1 MAMEDKDYYE
11 ILGVSKDASQAEI
24 RKAFQ
29 KKAAQLHPDV
39 NKAPD
44 AQEKFK
50 DVSEAYAVLSDE
62 DKRKRYDAMRS
73 GVPFA
78 GAAGS
83 SQTPGGYGY
92 GSPFGGSGD
101 PFGFGGFPFGGG
113 FRTTGSRRTA
123 RSYNPKAGADVAY
136 NLDLDDATAAKGTK
150 RGVTYQRYA
159 PCEAC
164 HGQGSVHAEHAET
177 CPTCGGTGHISVDL
191 SGLFGFGVFE
201 TECPE
206 CEGSGKVVADPCY
219 ECGGTGRVLT
229 ASEVVVDVPAGS
241 HDGDVIRIKGMGNAG
256 TNGMPAGDFVCRVG
270 VASERVTRKQSY
282 GVQIIGFMLPFLV
295 EGIVTLAMGYAGN
308 LFFPI
313 VFMVVGIFLVASDG
327 IKKSGRWWRN
337 AGSAFLSGFLLG
349 LIFALLI
356 GAMNSC
362 SMSMMHSQAASA
374 PAGGMG
380 SGTVS
385 G

>member
-29 KKAAQLHPDV
+29 KKAAALHPDV

-62 DKRKRYDAMRS
+62 EKRRRYDAMRS

-78 GAAGS
+78 GASGGG
-83 SQTPGGYGY
+83 SQTPGGYGGY
-92 GSPFGGSGD
+92 GD

-113 FRTTGSRRTA
+113 FRQTGSRRQS
-123 RSYNPKAGADVAY
+123 RSYNPKAGADVTY
-136 NLDLDDATAAKGTK
+136 NLDIDDATAAKGTR

-159 PCEAC
+159 TCEAC
-164 HGQGSVHAEHAET
+164 HGQGSVTAEHAET

-191 SGLFGFGVFE
+191 TGLFGFGVFE
-201 TECPE
+201 MECPE

-241 HDGDVIRIKGMGNAG
+241 HDGDVIRVKGMGNAG
-256 TNGMPAGDFVCRVG
+256 TNGMQAGDFVCRVG
-270 VASERVTRKQSY
+270 VPSERVTRRQSY
-282 GVQIIGFMLPFLV
+282 GMQIIGFMVPFLI
-295 EGIVTLAMGYAGN
+295 EGIIMAALGYTGN
-308 LFFPI
+308 LIFPI
-313 VFMVVGIFLVASDG
+313 VFLVVGAILVASDG
-327 IKKSGRWWRN
+327 IKRRARWWRN
-337 AGSAFLSGFLLG
+337 AGSAFMSGFLLG

-362 SMSMMHSQAASA
+362 SVSMMRSSAASA
-374 PAGGMG
+374 PRGMG
-380 SGTVS
+380 AGTVS

>member
-29 KKAAQLHPDV
+29 KKAATLHPDV

-62 DKRKRYDAMRS
+62 DKRRRYDAMRS

-78 GAAGS
+78 GAGG
-83 SQTPGGYGY
+83 SQTPGGYGAD
-92 GSPFGGSGD
+92 PFGGAGD

-113 FRTTGSRRTA
+113 FRTTGSRRPS
-123 RSYNPKAGADVAY
+123 RSYNPKAGADVRY
-136 NLDLDDATAAKGTK
+136 NLDLDDATATKGTK

-164 HGQGSVHAEHAET
+164 HGQGSIHAEHAET

-191 SGLFGFGVFE
+191 TGLFGFGVFE

-206 CEGSGKVVADPCY
+206 CQGSGKVVVDPCY

-256 TNGMPAGDFVCRVG
+256 TNGMQAGDFVCRVG
-270 VASERVTRKQSY
+270 VPSERVTRRQSY
-282 GVQIIGFMLPFLV
+282 GMQIIGFMVPFLV
-295 EGIVTLAMGYAGN
+295 EGLISMALGYAGN

-313 VFMVVGIFLVASDG
+313 VFIVVGVILVAGDG
-327 IKKSGRWWRN
+327 IKKRARWWRN
-337 AGSAFLSGFLLG
+337 AGSALLSGFLLG

-362 SMSMMHSQAASA
+362 ALNVASSSAGSMPS
-374 PAGGMG
+374 GGMG
-380 SGTVS
+380 SGAVS